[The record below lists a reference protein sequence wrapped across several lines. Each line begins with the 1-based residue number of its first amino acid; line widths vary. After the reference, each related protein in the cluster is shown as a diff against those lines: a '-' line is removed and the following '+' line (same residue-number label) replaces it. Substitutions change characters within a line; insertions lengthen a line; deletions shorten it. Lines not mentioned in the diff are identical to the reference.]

1 LEGIRRNRASAEIM
15 EGKVPI
21 NNQSIPIGSLR
32 SGKSRE
38 LCPAGGITF
47 FGLISFNGGDGMQ
60 VGSFTALEPF

>member
-1 LEGIRRNRASAEIM
+1 M